1 MPDPCFFMSRM
12 VGARRGSSGIAV
24 KTTGSALHSTACGDG
39 LAVIDPAGGACHGIG
54 LPRAGMQSRSP
65 AFPGISCS
73 KVKRKKGQH
82 LTVYGAYPARVA
94 VPCCG
99 PQLKPQPQLRISTG
113 SPVQPH
119 RPPPRLLARTPP
131 HRPPPGPP
139 PHQPQVA
146 RLSSPDPPGCREAD
160 GRPGRG
166 HSRVAP
172 HSPPPRCTA
181 GACGGGRETR
191 KRTSK
196 CPFRPDP
203 CYYMPC
209 RLSQRI
215 QRI

>member
-1 MPDPCFFMSRM
+1 MLTSCGAPEAADLHLVDHLRHRFDVDSLRDDLMPDPCFFMSRM

-139 PHQPQVA
+139 PHRPQAA

-166 HSRVAP
+166 HSRVGQ
-172 HSPPPRCTA
+172 S
-181 GACGGGRETR
+181 GA
-191 KRTSK
+191 
-196 CPFRPDP
+196 
-203 CYYMPC
+203 
-209 RLSQRI
+209 
-215 QRI
+215 